1 MTVLSAIALVLVLA
15 GVYSVIRQSVVQ
27 RRHEMAIRAALGA
40 DTWRVV
46 ALAMRTALQ
55 PALIGVA
62 IGMVGAAV
70 VARLMA
76 SFLYGVTSSDLM
88 TWVVSCVIVFTA
100 CVAAGYLPA
109 RRAARVHPMTVLR
122 AE

>member
-1 MTVLSAIALVLVLA
+1 MTVLSAIALILVLA

-27 RRHEMAIRAALGA
+27 RRLEMAIRTALGA
-40 DTWRVV
+40 DPWRVV

-88 TWVVSCVIVFTA
+88 TWVVGCVIVFTA